1 MGKVREPNFENF
13 CPSCVVEKQ
22 RRPAGCLEACSQKEG
37 AVMGLLPTRR
47 GSTARCEGG
56 CPGRSTTSRRIQR
69 PGDEAREQSTPEGL
83 AKPRRVVTRPYY
95 GRRRKPALVEQ
106 VGGGAVRAGPLVWLC
121 FNEFPLKHGSVPP
134 LARGCCRARSHRR
147 CQPGAGAAHCE
158 QSQCEQRR
166 ERERCLGE
174 GRLCEDRAA
183 RNAGKSS

>member
-1 MGKVREPNFENF
+1 MGKVREPNFELF
-13 CPSCVVEKQ
+13 CLLCVAEKQ
-22 RRPAGCLEACSQKEG
+22 QRPAGCLETCSQKEG
-37 AVMGLLPTRR
+37 AVMGLLPVHR

-56 CPGRSTTSRRIQR
+56 CTSSRRIQR
-69 PGDEAREQSTPEGL
+69 PGDEEREQSTPEGL

-106 VGGGAVRAGPLVWLC
+106 VGGGAVRTGPLIWLC

-134 LARGCCRARSHRR
+134 PARGCCRARSHRR

-158 QSQCEQRR
+158 QSQREQRR